1 MINNEQ
7 AKIASKLLDY
17 YDGKQEKHLINILN
31 DPSAGRRDW
40 RNRGIIPRTRNLT
53 QMIVDKSALLFGDKA
68 PKLEVYVSQYSD
80 IIDENSTTNFIQE
93 MDKVDWI
100 EFFTNLDST
109 VRMLKT
115 VMVLVQYDQETGDL
129 VLDLLTRKNSAVV
142 MNRNNRSINT
152 LVYKTS
158 GDEDEEQEFRVFTK
172 ELIQDIKVDKNGK
185 ESIIQSVPN
194 IYGIIPAAIFHDSK
208 TPRADFWNY
217 ISPEL
222 LQINDIYNLHITD
235 SEFAASWSKLKTLFT
250 NCDIKTDG
258 DMQMEAIEISGQA
271 LPRMAPAL
279 AGLIGGPSRIVQIDT
294 TGVDSP
300 FVEYK
305 GPEIDLQPIDNMMN
319 KWVADFAADWCVNVK
334 EGNGAADSGF
344 KLIVEELP
352 NLELR
357 KKRAKMM
364 EAGFRRFYEVVKT
377 VVNMFKPG
385 TYGEL
390 SVLSCIFF
398 EPVLPVNQKDQ
409 EDVWSRKIAEKR
421 ATRVDYFM
429 ATMGMSKEEAIA
441 KVAEIDAETAANGT
455 GVPDTKK
462 FSVKI

>member
-1 MINNEQ
+1 MITNEQ
-7 AKIASKLLDY
+7 AAVAAKLLDY
-17 YDGKQEKHLINILN
+17 YDGKQTKHLINILN

-80 IIDENSTTNFIQE
+80 IIDETSTTNFIQE
-93 MDKVDWI
+93 MDKVDWV

-158 GDEDEEQEFRVFTK
+158 GDEDEEMEFRVFTQ

-194 IYGIIPAAIFHDSK
+194 PYGIIPAAVFHDSK
-208 TPRADFWNY
+208 TPRADFWNH

-258 DMQMEAIEISGQA
+258 DMQMEAVEVNGSP

-305 GPEIDLQPIDNMMN
+305 GPEIDLLPIDTMMN

-364 EAGFRRFYEVVKT
+364 EAGFRRFYEVVKK
-377 VVNMFKPG
+377 VVNMFEPG

-390 SVLSCIFF
+390 TVLSCVFF
-398 EPVLPVNQKDQ
+398 EPILPVNQKDQ
-409 EDVWSRKIAEKR
+409 EDVWSRKISEKR

-429 ATMGMSKEEAIA
+429 AVEGKTKEEAIA